1 MAAVPQEN
9 GRAMYDAGQD
19 KSTVAMRYDALARR
33 VTHWML
39 ANPGKPLTHCAREFK
54 VTPQYLYYFVS
65 SDTFKAKYSEL
76 AGGDFQEAFMTTL
89 AEKLRGAGA
98 FAVDKLVEQMEL
110 SPSAEFVMDASEI
123 LINAALKMDGPRP
136 ASGPSVNINFPA
148 IPADVLASVQNQML
162 TGAVVDATPLSVS
175 VEAQDAGLSTPR

>member
-1 MAAVPQEN
+1 MMAAVPQEN
-9 GRAMYDAGQD
+9 GRAMYDGQD

-65 SDTFKAKYSEL
+65 SDTFKAKYAEL

-89 AEKLRGAGA
+89 SEKLRGGA
-98 FAVDKLVEQMEL
+98 MMAVDRLVEQVEL
-110 SPSAEFVMDASEI
+110 SPSAEFVLDASEV

-136 ASGPSVNINFPA
+136 INQTNIQNNFPV
-148 IPADVLASVQNQML
+148 IPADVLASVQHQML
-162 TGAVVDATPLSVS
+162 TGASPASVLVENEAPSARLSAA
-175 VEAQDAGLSTPR
+175 E